1 MQGTKPVSSPGTS
14 KDTDVE
20 DGSGTPESVLVSGHP
35 SDSDIGGLWIL
46 TLRLSNP
53 GDSEEGS
60 RVFFLI
66 FIYLYIN
73 FLTSLLE
80 YNCFTMVC

>member
-35 SDSDIGGLWIL
+35 SDSDIGGFWIL

-60 RVFFLI
+60 RVERHSRRC
-66 FIYLYIN
+66 
-73 FLTSLLE
+73 SLRE
-80 YNCFTMVC
+80 EWHAWDGETK

>member
-20 DGSGTPESVLVSGHP
+20 DGRGTPESVLVSGHP
-35 SDSDIGGLWIL
+35 SDSDIGGFWIL

-60 RVFFLI
+60 RVERHSRRC
-66 FIYLYIN
+66 
-73 FLTSLLE
+73 SLREEWHALDGE
-80 YNCFTMVC
+80 TK